1 MAKVTLVTSIR
12 AKLVRALVVSAVF
25 AGLLTPMRCLGQ
37 YGYVLPEKAIKELSP
52 ELLSLLQQKNMPKY
66 SPILTR
72 IFKKESELEVW
83 KQDTS
88 GHFQILKTYP
98 ICRWSG
104 DLGPKLRE
112 GDGQAPEGFYAVTV
126 ELMNPPSK
134 YYLSINTGFPNE
146 FDKANHRDG
155 SFLMVHGDCLSI
167 GCYAMTD
174 EQIAEIYSLARD
186 ALLHGQDS
194 FQIQAYPFRMTPAN
208 MAHHRTN
215 PNMAFWTM
223 IKIGNDH
230 FEATHLEP
238 KVEVC
243 NRRYVFDA
251 QPSRHSSNPLLF
263 DATAKCPGDIID
275 PGIAQAAR
283 EKQHADEVEYKN
295 LVKANVPVAPIHS
308 GRDGGMN
315 RVFLD
320 QLGGRMPPA
329 NLPPPGSR
337 PVPPPPGATA
347 ELPRNATSNSEP
359 PQTAAGYSAPPLG
372 SETPEGAPPIV
383 PADSFVSRWGGFQ

>member
-1 MAKVTLVTSIR
+1 
-12 AKLVRALVVSAVF
+12 VRLWYQRLSQ
-25 AGLLTPMRCLGQ
+25 GLLTPVRCFGQ

-66 SPILTR
+66 SPILLR

-104 DLGPKLRE
+104 DLGPKLHE
-112 GDGQAPEGFYAVTV
+112 GDGQAPEGFYTVTV
-126 ELMNPPSK
+126 ELMNPLSK

-174 EQIAEIYSLARD
+174 EQIAEIYSLTRD
-186 ALLHGQDS
+186 ALLHGQDT

-208 MAHHRTN
+208 LAHHRTN

-230 FEATHLEP
+230 FEATRLEP

-251 QPSRHSSNPLLF
+251 QPPRHSSNTLVF
-263 DATAKCPGDIID
+263 DPTSKCPAFVVNPII
-275 PGIAQAAR
+275 ARAAL
-283 EKQHADEVEYKN
+283 EKQHADEVEYKKF
-295 LVKANVPVAPIHS
+295 VKANVPVAAIRS

-315 RVFLD
+315 RIFLD

-347 ELPRNATSNSEP
+347 EPPWNATSNSEP
-359 PQTAAGYSAPPLG
+359 PQTAAGHSVPPLG

>member
-1 MAKVTLVTSIR
+1 
-12 AKLVRALVVSAVF
+12 
-25 AGLLTPMRCLGQ
+25 
-37 YGYVLPEKAIKELSP
+37 
-52 ELLSLLQQKNMPKY
+52 
-66 SPILTR
+66 
-72 IFKKESELEVW
+72 
-83 KQDTS
+83 
-88 GHFQILKTYP
+88 
-98 ICRWSG
+98 
-104 DLGPKLRE
+104 
-112 GDGQAPEGFYAVTV
+112 
-126 ELMNPPSK
+126 
-134 YYLSINTGFPNE
+134 
-146 FDKANHRDG
+146 
-155 SFLMVHGDCLSI
+155 
-167 GCYAMTD
+167 
-174 EQIAEIYSLARD
+174 
-186 ALLHGQDS
+186 
-194 FQIQAYPFRMTPAN
+194 
-208 MAHHRTN
+208 
-215 PNMAFWTM
+215 MAFWTM

-251 QPSRHSSNPLLF
+251 QLSRHSSNPLLF
-263 DATAKCPGDIID
+263 DATAKCPGYIID

-347 ELPRNATSNSEP
+347 EPPRNATSNSEP
-359 PQTAAGYSAPPLG
+359 PQTAAGHSAPPLG
-372 SETPEGAPPIV
+372 SETLEGAPPIV